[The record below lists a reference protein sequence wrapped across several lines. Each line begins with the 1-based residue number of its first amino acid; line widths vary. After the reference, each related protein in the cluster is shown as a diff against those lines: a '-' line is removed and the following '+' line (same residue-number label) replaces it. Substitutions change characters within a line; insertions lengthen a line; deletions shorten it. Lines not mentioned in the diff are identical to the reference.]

1 VDFFSLDNSWKDF
14 WGGRAGGHE
23 GKKEKKR
30 KEKKRGGEAQ
40 VGISFLGS
48 TQGPQQHTAPPTP
61 KLNKTRVH
69 IIIQPAGQ
77 LRK

>member
-1 VDFFSLDNSWKDF
+1 VEGLL
-14 WGGRAGGHE
+14 GRAGRQAGT
-23 GKKEKKR
+23 KENRKKR
-30 KEKKRGGEAQ
+30 KEKKSGGEAQ